1 MSADKQD
8 LVSEW
13 TDLVNDIQS
22 KVEWSCEKELTVIK
36 MLGFYFY
43 DLSNI
48 ELCL

>member
-22 KVEWSCEKELTVIK
+22 KVEWSCDKELTVIK

-43 DLSNI
+43 DLLNI